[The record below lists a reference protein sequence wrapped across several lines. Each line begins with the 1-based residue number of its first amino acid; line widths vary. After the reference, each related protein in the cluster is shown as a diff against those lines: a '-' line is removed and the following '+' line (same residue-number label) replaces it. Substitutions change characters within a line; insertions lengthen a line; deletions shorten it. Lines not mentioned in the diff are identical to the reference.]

1 MRADCVCLTR
11 VTHTLLQGKV
21 CLSLLGTWRGNS
33 ASENWTADSTL
44 LQVFISIQALIF
56 VGEPYVMMSPL
67 LASPS

>member
-1 MRADCVCLTR
+1 M
-11 VTHTLLQGKV
+11 

-56 VGEPYVMMSPL
+56 VGEPYAMMSPL